1 MEPFGMGNNRPV
13 IRMKDCI
20 IESYKVLKD
29 IHVKWTFAHKNNPK
43 MKIGGI
49 SFSFI
54 GKWNTPSPEEL
65 FQAQHSEG
73 LTVQFQIGIN
83 RFRGNE
89 IIQLM
94 VDKVYI
100 GEC

>member
-1 MEPFGMGNNRPV
+1 MGNERP
-13 IRMKDCI
+13 IFRMKDCR

-29 IHVKWTFAHKNNPK
+29 IHVKWTFVHKDNPK
-43 MKIGGI
+43 IKIGGI
-49 SFSFI
+49 SFNFI
-54 GKWNTPSPEEL
+54 GKWNTAHPEEI
-65 FQAQHSEG
+65 FSRQNIEG

-94 VDKVYI
+94 VDKVFI